1 MNGTRLLNDI
11 KPSDLRRH
19 QMQYYGISDSN
30 FGIEYKLNFDEKS
43 NQAIALYALSGK
55 FQIYYVLDK
64 FEVEKINDDEVS
76 IFSTQIKAYVDDS
89 FDFNDSPNQTVGVW
103 DYKKIGFDSATS
115 VAMALKYFWNKDIAK
130 ITKDEEKI
138 LALKYHNNRIKNLNR
153 GAMYYHLYNQDYQNT
168 QTFFYLGCDFV
179 VTSKS
184 FKDILV
190 PQDANSKRIF
200 KITIKDS

>member
-89 FDFNDSPNQTVGVW
+89 FDFVDSPMQFVGAWNYDKMEFMVEESILQGYVK
-103 DYKKIGFDSATS
+103 DDIVYIANKLPLVEVDKNISKDS
-115 VAMALKYFWNKDIAK
+115 D
-130 ITKDEEKI
+130 
-138 LALKYHNNRIKNLNR
+138 NNIMR
-153 GAMYYHLYNQDYQNT
+153 NQDYQNT
-168 QTFFYLGCDFV
+168 QFFFNLGLDFI

-184 FKDILV
+184 FKNLKIPNDYL
-190 PQDANSKRIF
+190 SKRVYTRYF
-200 KITIKDS
+200 KLLD